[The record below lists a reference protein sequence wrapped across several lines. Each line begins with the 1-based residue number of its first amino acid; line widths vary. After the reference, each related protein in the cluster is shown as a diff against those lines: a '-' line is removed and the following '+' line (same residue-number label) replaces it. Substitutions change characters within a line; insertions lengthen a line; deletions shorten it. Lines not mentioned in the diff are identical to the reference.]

1 MRTDLRLCHP
11 PRRMTESDLRG
22 RSFSSRFAR
31 GRDVGLIAVVAAFVQ
46 LQPPFLNGAFRVD
59 DTNILAIAKQIARA
73 PLDPYGFTFN
83 WTGTSRP
90 AFDILAN
97 PPLAPFLIAGWAAIF
112 GWSEISLHVLTLLF
126 ALAAIAAFFRI
137 TRSVLATALLAASP

>member
-1 MRTDLRLCHP
+1 MAENDDPLILSREDGEGP
-11 PRRMTESDLRG
+11 PTRRG
-22 RSFSSRFAR
+22 SFLSRYAR
-31 GRDVGLIAVVAAFVQ
+31 GQDLGLTAVLAVFVLLQIA
-46 LQPPFLNGAFRVD
+46 FLGGAFRID

-97 PPLAPFLIAGWAAIF
+97 PPLAPAAIAIWAAIF
-112 GWSEISLHVLTLLF
+112 GWTEISLHVLTLL
-126 ALAAIAAFFRI
+126 
-137 TRSVLATALLAASP
+137 